1 MEINEILGR
10 FEKVYS
16 TGNNQWQCLCPAHDD
31 KSASLG
37 IKLLPD
43 SRVLVNCFAGCSAID
58 VLEFAGL
65 SFDDIIPSRI
75 GDLKPVKAA
84 FNPYA
89 VLKAISNET
98 LLVAIAAMDIANGKE
113 LSEHDRARL
122 MKATQILREAY
133 AKCH

>member
-1 MEINEILGR
+1 MVINEILAR

-16 TGNNQWQCLCPAHDD
+16 SGKDQWQCLCPAHDD
-31 KSASLG
+31 RSASLS

-43 SRVLVNCFAGCSAID
+43 TRVLVNCFAGCSASDILD
-58 VLEFAGL
+58 SAGL

-98 LLVAIAAMDIANGKE
+98 LLVAVAAMDMAHGKE
-113 LSEHDRARL
+113 LSEADRERL
-122 MKATQILREAY
+122 TKAAQILREAY